1 VCWNGLRVVV
11 IQIDWPSSNSLGSP
25 FVECYLHNIAGI
37 VIVVA
42 NTHTA
47 STATSNVVE
56 NASLYGRA
64 GGTASGMRYTS
75 RISVYKVCWPKGC
88 ANSNILATVDQAV
101 FDGVDVLSLSLGS
114 DPKPFYDDFIA
125 IASFGETKKGI
136 FVTCS
141 TCKEGPSP
149 STVSN
154 GAPWIMTVVASSTDR
169 SFPAEVKLGN

>member
-1 VCWNGLRVVV
+1 MFGSVAQLSKKHLKYLNQVDGFLLAIPDELSTLHTTYNPHFLGLDNGSAL
-11 IQIDWPSSNSLGSP
+11 W
-25 FVECYLHNIAGI
+25 
-37 VIVVA
+37 
-42 NTHTA
+42 
-47 STATSNVVE
+47 TSNVVE

-154 GAPWIMTVVASSTDR
+154 GAP
-169 SFPAEVKLGN
+169 